1 MAVKIVTLPSLT
13 QIASLLG
20 QTFAAW
26 CQGVQ
31 ANLVLSCTG
40 TPENQV
46 VADIGRIC
54 VNTTGGVGTTMY
66 VKEAN
71 SGLATGWAAK

>member
-13 QIASLLG
+13 RIATLLG

-26 CQGVQ
+26 CTGVQ

-46 VADIGRIC
+46 VADIGRLC
-54 VNTTGGVGTTMY
+54 VDTTGGAGLVLY

-71 SGLATGWAAK
+71 SGLATGWVAK